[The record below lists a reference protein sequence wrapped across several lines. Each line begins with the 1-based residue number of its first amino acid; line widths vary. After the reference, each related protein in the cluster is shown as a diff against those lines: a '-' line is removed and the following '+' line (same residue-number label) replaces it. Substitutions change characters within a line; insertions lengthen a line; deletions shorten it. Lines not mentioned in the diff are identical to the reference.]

1 MGTSTANVVEILA
14 LLILLQSVSSFCNG
28 DNFNGSCI
36 KTERE
41 ALVKFKSS
49 LLNNSNSLP
58 SWVGDDCCRWDGV
71 TCDDITGH
79 VVKLVLSWASI
90 MGNISLHLGNL
101 SNLQC
106 LDLSLNPSL
115 AIHSLHFP
123 SSLKYLYLPY
133 VVLDK
138 CDNWL
143 QSINMLPSLLELE
156 LWNCELSIIGDVSHV
171 NFTSLEVLKL
181 GLNNFHS
188 TIPSWLYNITKLQNL
203 DLYSSAF
210 RGSLS
215 TDISNLNSL
224 ASLSAGFN
232 SLEGN
237 IPNTLNRLCN
247 LIELHLGYNK
257 FSGEISGTFG
267 NSSGC
272 IKNSLENLY
281 LLNNSFSGSIPDNL
295 GQFKR
300 LKVLYLSENSFWGS
314 IPVSIGQLYNL
325 ERLGFSQNSLHGEVS
340 ELHLLNLRS
349 LIELSMGGNSL
360 VFDIDPE
367 WIPPFQLDW
376 IALSSC
382 EVGPSFPQWLK
393 TQKSIR
399 FLQMSNASISGNIPD
414 WFENISSNT
423 VGLDLS
429 YNQLFGTLPT
439 FRKLNTTYA
448 NKYRIILLK
457 SNQFDGFL
465 TCSHFDATIL
475 DISNNLLHGQIP
487 QNLSEMMP
495 SLRLLSLSNNY
506 LNGTVPPTL
515 CRIESL
521 QILDLSNNHL
531 SGRIPSCWGNLP
543 SLTVIDFS
551 SNMLSGDV
559 PMSLGS
565 QESLV
570 SLHLQN
576 NTLQGKIPMSLR
588 NLESLETLDFSM
600 NSFDGFIPS
609 WIGESLSSLK
619 VLSIHSNKLEGEI
632 PLQLCY
638 LGSLRI
644 LNLANNMMTGTIPN
658 CFGNFTAIAM
668 HEQKGHWDYYTNAE
682 PYMGFIRASYGENVQ
697 VYVKGVELEYSR
709 TLRFLYSI
717 DLSGNNFV
725 GEIPQELMNLS
736 GLQNL
741 NLSTNKLDGHIP
753 WNIGKLSSLE
763 SLDLSENELS
773 GSIPSSISDL
783 NFLSHLNLS
792 FNHLSGR
799 IPKGNQIQTLD
810 DKSIYIGNDGLCGPP
825 LNNCSDDA
833 DVLPKGHEKGGTT
846 RKDDSEMVWFY
857 GGMGMGFAAGFVGV
871 CSILYFNDSWRCAW
885 FGLVDR
891 VCNKLWVTIA
901 IKANQ
906 VKRKFLR
913 NKLEGNA

>member
-1 MGTSTANVVEILA
+1 MGTSTVNVIEILA

-49 LLNNSNSLP
+49 LFNNSNSLP
-58 SWVGDDCCRWDGV
+58 SWEGDDCCRWHG
-71 TCDDITGH
+71 
-79 VVKLVLSWASI
+79 
-90 MGNISLHLGNL
+90 
-101 SNLQC
+101 
-106 LDLSLNPSL
+106 
-115 AIHSLHFP
+115 
-123 SSLKYLYLPY
+123 
-133 VVLDK
+133 
-138 CDNWL
+138 
-143 QSINMLPSLLELE
+143 
-156 LWNCELSIIGDVSHV
+156 LSIIGDVSHV
-171 NFTSLEVLKL
+171 NFTSLEVLDL

-224 ASLSAGFN
+224 ASLNAGFN

-257 FSGEISGTFG
+257 FSGEISGTFS

-272 IKNSLENLY
+272 IKNSLENLI

-300 LKVLYLSENSFWGS
+300 LKGLYLSKNSFWGS

-325 ERLGFSQNSLHGEVS
+325 ERLGLSKNSLHGEVS

-349 LIELSMGGNSL
+349 LIELSVDGNSL

-367 WIPPFQLDW
+367 WIPPFQLSSID
-376 IALSSC
+376 LSSC
-382 EVGPSFPQWLK
+382 EVGPSLPQWLK
-393 TQKSIR
+393 TQKHIR
-399 FLQMSNASISGNIPD
+399 FLEMSNASISDNIPD
-414 WFENISSNT
+414 WFENISSNI

-439 FRKLNTTYA
+439 FRKLNTPYA
-448 NKYRIILLK
+448 NEYRIILLK

-495 SLRLLSLSNNY
+495 SLQLLSLSNNY
-506 LNGTVPPTL
+506 LNGTVPATL
-515 CRIESL
+515 CRSGSL

-531 SGRIPSCWGNLP
+531 SGIIPSCWGNLP

-588 NLESLETLDFSM
+588 YLESLETLDLSM
-600 NSFDGFIPS
+600 NAFDGFIPS

-619 VLSIHSNKLEGEI
+619 VLSIHSNKFEGRIPSCWGNLPSLTVIDFSSNMLSGDVPMSLGSQESLVSLHLENNTLQGKIPMSLRNLESLETLDLSMNSFDGFIPWWIGESLSSLKVLSVHSNKFEGEI

-638 LGSLRI
+638 LASLRI
-644 LNLANNMMTGTIPN
+644 LNLANNVMTGTIPI

-668 HEQKGHWDYYTNAE
+668 HEQKGHWEYYSNAV
-682 PYMGFIRASYGENVQ
+682 PYVGFVRGYGENVQ
-697 VYVKGVELEYSR
+697 VYVKGIELEYTS

-717 DLSGNNFV
+717 DLSGNNF
-725 GEIPQELMNLS
+725 I
-736 GLQNL
+736 L

-753 WNIGKLSSLE
+753 WNIGKLSLLE

-773 GSIPSSISDL
+773 GSIPFSISDL

-799 IPKGNQIQTLD
+799 IPKGNQLQTLD
-810 DKSIYIGNDGLCGPP
+810 DKSIYIGNDGLYE
-825 LNNCSDDA
+825 
-833 DVLPKGHEKGGTT
+833 LPKGHEKGGTT

-857 GGMGMGFAAGFVGV
+857 SGMGMGFAAGFVGV

-891 VCNKLWVTIA
+891 VYNKLWVTIA

-906 VKRKFLR
+906 VKRKFVR

>member
-1 MGTSTANVVEILA
+1 MGTSTVNVIEILA

-49 LLNNSNSLP
+49 LFNNSNSLP
-58 SWVGDDCCRWDGV
+58 SWEGDDCCRWHG
-71 TCDDITGH
+71 
-79 VVKLVLSWASI
+79 
-90 MGNISLHLGNL
+90 
-101 SNLQC
+101 
-106 LDLSLNPSL
+106 
-115 AIHSLHFP
+115 
-123 SSLKYLYLPY
+123 
-133 VVLDK
+133 
-138 CDNWL
+138 
-143 QSINMLPSLLELE
+143 
-156 LWNCELSIIGDVSHV
+156 LSIIGDVSHV
-171 NFTSLEVLKL
+171 NFTSLEVLDL

-224 ASLSAGFN
+224 ASLNAGFN

-257 FSGEISGTFG
+257 FS
-267 NSSGC
+267 
-272 IKNSLENLY
+272 
-281 LLNNSFSGSIPDNL
+281 
-295 GQFKR
+295 
-300 LKVLYLSENSFWGS
+300 
-314 IPVSIGQLYNL
+314 
-325 ERLGFSQNSLHGEVS
+325 
-340 ELHLLNLRS
+340 
-349 LIELSMGGNSL
+349 
-360 VFDIDPE
+360 
-367 WIPPFQLDW
+367 
-376 IALSSC
+376 
-382 EVGPSFPQWLK
+382 
-393 TQKSIR
+393 
-399 FLQMSNASISGNIPD
+399 
-414 WFENISSNT
+414 
-423 VGLDLS
+423 
-429 YNQLFGTLPT
+429 
-439 FRKLNTTYA
+439 
-448 NKYRIILLK
+448 
-457 SNQFDGFL
+457 
-465 TCSHFDATIL
+465 

-495 SLRLLSLSNNY
+495 SLQLLSLSNNY
-506 LNGTVPPTL
+506 LNGTVPATL
-515 CRIESL
+515 CRSGSL

-531 SGRIPSCWGNLP
+531 SGIIPSCWGNLP

-588 NLESLETLDFSM
+588 YLESLETLDLSM
-600 NSFDGFIPS
+600 NAFDGFIPS

-619 VLSIHSNKLEGEI
+619 VLSIHSNKFEGRIPSCWGNLPSLTVIDFSSNMLSGDVPMSLGSQESLVSLHLENNTLQGKIPMSLRNLESLETLDLSMNSFDGFIPWWIGESLSSLKVLSVHSNKFEGEI

-638 LGSLRI
+638 LASLRI
-644 LNLANNMMTGTIPN
+644 LNLANNVMTGTIPI

-668 HEQKGHWDYYTNAE
+668 HEQKGHWEYYSNAV
-682 PYMGFIRASYGENVQ
+682 PYVGFVRGYGENVQ
-697 VYVKGVELEYSR
+697 VYVKGIELEYTS

-717 DLSGNNFV
+717 DLSGNNF
-725 GEIPQELMNLS
+725 I
-736 GLQNL
+736 L

-753 WNIGKLSSLE
+753 WNIGKLSLLE

-773 GSIPSSISDL
+773 GSIPFSISDL

-799 IPKGNQIQTLD
+799 IPKGNQLQTLD

-833 DVLPKGHEKGGTT
+833 DELPKGHEKGGTT

-857 GGMGMGFAAGFVGV
+857 SGMGMGFAAGFVGV

-891 VCNKLWVTIA
+891 VYNKLWVTIA

-906 VKRKFLR
+906 VKRKFVR

>member
-71 TCDDITGH
+71 TCDDINGH
-79 VVKLVLSWASI
+79 VVELVLSWASI

-101 SNLQC
+101 SNLQY
-106 LDLSLNPSL
+106 LDLSMKPSL

-123 SSLKYLYLPY
+123 SSLKYLNLSY
-133 VVLDK
+133 VLLDK

-143 QSINMLPSLLELE
+143 QSINMLPSLLELD
-156 LWNCELSIIGDVSHV
+156 LWNCELSIIADVSHV
-171 NFTSLEVLKL
+171 NFTSLEVLNL
-181 GLNNFHS
+181 GWNNFHS
-188 TIPSWLYNITKLQNL
+188 TIPRWLYNITKLQNL
-203 DLYSSAF
+203 VLHSGPF

-215 TDISNLNSL
+215 TDISNLKSL
-224 ASLSAGFN
+224 ASLDADFN

-247 LIELHLGYNK
+247 LIELYLGYNK
-257 FSGEISGTFG
+257 FS
-267 NSSGC
+267 
-272 IKNSLENLY
+272 
-281 LLNNSFSGSIPDNL
+281 
-295 GQFKR
+295 
-300 LKVLYLSENSFWGS
+300 
-314 IPVSIGQLYNL
+314 
-325 ERLGFSQNSLHGEVS
+325 
-340 ELHLLNLRS
+340 
-349 LIELSMGGNSL
+349 
-360 VFDIDPE
+360 
-367 WIPPFQLDW
+367 
-376 IALSSC
+376 
-382 EVGPSFPQWLK
+382 
-393 TQKSIR
+393 
-399 FLQMSNASISGNIPD
+399 
-414 WFENISSNT
+414 
-423 VGLDLS
+423 
-429 YNQLFGTLPT
+429 
-439 FRKLNTTYA
+439 
-448 NKYRIILLK
+448 
-457 SNQFDGFL
+457 
-465 TCSHFDATIL
+465 

-495 SLRLLSLSNNY
+495 SLQLLSLSNNY
-506 LNGTVPPTL
+506 LNGTVPATL
-515 CRIESL
+515 CRSGSL

-600 NSFDGFIPS
+600 NAFDGFIPS

-619 VLSIHSNKLEGEI
+619 VLSIHSNKFEGEI

-638 LGSLRI
+638 LASLRI

-668 HEQKGHWDYYTNAE
+668 HEQKGHWDYYTKYE
-682 PYMGFIRASYGENVQ
+682 PFAFVTASYGENVQ
-697 VYVKGVELEYSR
+697 VYVKGIELEYTR

-736 GLQNL
+736 GLQIL

-773 GSIPSSISDL
+773 GSIPFSISDL

-792 FNHLSGR
+792 LNHLSGR
-799 IPKGNQIQTLD
+799 IPKGNQLQTLD

-833 DVLPKGHEKGGTT
+833 DELPKGHEKGGTR
-846 RKDDSEMVWFY
+846 RKDDSEIVWFY

-871 CSILYFNDSWRCAW
+871 CSILYFNDSRRCAW

-891 VCNKLWVTIA
+891 VYNKLWVTIA

>member
-71 TCDDITGH
+71 TCDDINGH
-79 VVKLVLSWASI
+79 VVELVLSWASI

-101 SNLQC
+101 SNLQY
-106 LDLSLNPSL
+106 LDLSMKPSL

-123 SSLKYLYLPY
+123 SSLKYLNLSY
-133 VVLDK
+133 
-138 CDNWL
+138 
-143 QSINMLPSLLELE
+143 
-156 LWNCELSIIGDVSHV
+156 LSIIADVSHV
-171 NFTSLEVLKL
+171 NFTSLEVLNL
-181 GLNNFHS
+181 GWNNFHS
-188 TIPSWLYNITKLQNL
+188 TIPRWLYNITKLQNL
-203 DLYSSAF
+203 VLHSGPF

-215 TDISNLNSL
+215 TDISNLKSL
-224 ASLSAGFN
+224 ASLDADFN

-247 LIELHLGYNK
+247 LIELYLGYNK

-300 LKVLYLSENSFWGS
+300 LKFLSLSKNSFWGS

-325 ERLGFSQNSLHGEVS
+325 ETLNFSKNSLHGKVS

-367 WIPPFQLDW
+367 WIPPFQLSSID
-376 IALSSC
+376 LSSC
-382 EVGPSFPQWLK
+382 EVGPSFPQWLR

-399 FLQMSNASISGNIPD
+399 FLEMSNASISDNIPD
-414 WFENISSNT
+414 WFENISSNI
-423 VGLDLS
+423 VSLDLS

-439 FRKLNTTYA
+439 FRKLNITYA
-448 NKYRIILLK
+448 NEYRIILLK

-495 SLRLLSLSNNY
+495 SLQLLSLSNNY
-506 LNGTVPPTL
+506 LNGTVPATL
-515 CRIESL
+515 CRSGSL

-600 NSFDGFIPS
+600 NAFDGFIPS

-619 VLSIHSNKLEGEI
+619 VLSIHSNKFE
-632 PLQLCY
+632 
-638 LGSLRI
+638 
-644 LNLANNMMTGTIPN
+644 
-658 CFGNFTAIAM
+658 
-668 HEQKGHWDYYTNAE
+668 
-682 PYMGFIRASYGENVQ
+682 ASYGENVQ
-697 VYVKGVELEYSR
+697 VYVKGIELEYTR

-736 GLQNL
+736 GLQIL

-773 GSIPSSISDL
+773 GSIPFSISDL

-792 FNHLSGR
+792 LNHLSGR
-799 IPKGNQIQTLD
+799 IPKGNQLQTLD

-833 DVLPKGHEKGGTT
+833 DELPKGHEKGGTR
-846 RKDDSEMVWFY
+846 RKDDSEIVWFY

-871 CSILYFNDSWRCAW
+871 CSILYFNDSRRCAW

-891 VCNKLWVTIA
+891 VYNKLWVTIA

>member
-1 MGTSTANVVEILA
+1 MGTSTASIVEILA

-49 LLNNSNSLP
+49 LVDNSNSLP
-58 SWVGDDCCRWDGV
+58 SWVGDDCCRWHGV
-71 TCDDITGH
+71 NCDDINGH
-79 VVKLVLSWASI
+79 
-90 MGNISLHLGNL
+90 
-101 SNLQC
+101 
-106 LDLSLNPSL
+106 
-115 AIHSLHFP
+115 
-123 SSLKYLYLPY
+123 
-133 VVLDK
+133 
-138 CDNWL
+138 
-143 QSINMLPSLLELE
+143 
-156 LWNCELSIIGDVSHV
+156 LSIIGDVSHV
-171 NFTSLEVLKL
+171 NFTSLEVLDL

-188 TIPSWLYNITKLQNL
+188 TIPSWLYNITNLRHL
-203 DLYSSAF
+203 DLYSGAF
-210 RGSLS
+210 RGSLA
-215 TDISNLNSL
+215 TDISNLKSL

-247 LIELHLGYNK
+247 LIELDLDYNK

-300 LKVLYLSENSFWGS
+300 LKFLSLSKNSFWGS

-325 ERLGFSQNSLHGEVS
+325 ETLNFSKNSLHGKVS

-349 LIELSMGGNSL
+349 LIGLSMDGNSL

-367 WIPPFQLDW
+367 WIPPFQLSSID
-376 IALSSC
+376 LSSC
-382 EVGPSFPQWLK
+382 EEGPSFPQWLK

-399 FLQMSNASISGNIPD
+399 FLEMSNASISDNIPD
-414 WFENISSNT
+414 WFENISSNI
-423 VGLDLS
+423 VGLVLS

-439 FRKLNTTYA
+439 FRKLNTPYP
-448 NKYRIILLK
+448 NEYRIILLK

-495 SLRLLSLSNNY
+495 RLRLLSLSNNY
-506 LNGTVPPTL
+506 LNGTVPATL

-588 NLESLETLDFSM
+588 NLESLETLDLSM
-600 NSFDGFIPS
+600 NSFDGFIPW

-619 VLSIHSNKLEGEI
+619 VLSVHSNKFE
-632 PLQLCY
+632 
-638 LGSLRI
+638 
-644 LNLANNMMTGTIPN
+644 
-658 CFGNFTAIAM
+658 
-668 HEQKGHWDYYTNAE
+668 
-682 PYMGFIRASYGENVQ
+682 ASYGENVQ
-697 VYVKGVELEYSR
+697 VYVKGIELEYTR
-709 TLRFLYSI
+709 TLLFLYSI

-753 WNIGKLSSLE
+753 RNIGKLSSLE
-763 SLDLSENELS
+763 SLDLS
-773 GSIPSSISDL
+773 
-783 NFLSHLNLS
+783 
-792 FNHLSGR
+792 
-799 IPKGNQIQTLD
+799 
-810 DKSIYIGNDGLCGPP
+810 
-825 LNNCSDDA
+825 
-833 DVLPKGHEKGGTT
+833 
-846 RKDDSEMVWFY
+846 
-857 GGMGMGFAAGFVGV
+857 
-871 CSILYFNDSWRCAW
+871 
-885 FGLVDR
+885 
-891 VCNKLWVTIA
+891 
-901 IKANQ
+901 
-906 VKRKFLR
+906 
-913 NKLEGNA
+913 

>member
-71 TCDDITGH
+71 TCDDINGH
-79 VVKLVLSWASI
+79 VVELVLSWASI

-101 SNLQC
+101 SNLQY
-106 LDLSLNPSL
+106 LDLSMKPSL

-123 SSLKYLYLPY
+123 SSLKYLNLSY
-133 VVLDK
+133 VLLDK

-143 QSINMLPSLLELE
+143 QSINMLPSLLELD
-156 LWNCELSIIGDVSHV
+156 LWNCELSIIADVSHV
-171 NFTSLEVLKL
+171 NFTSLEVLNL
-181 GLNNFHS
+181 GWNNFHS
-188 TIPSWLYNITKLQNL
+188 TIPRWLYNITKLQNL
-203 DLYSSAF
+203 VLHSGPF

-215 TDISNLNSL
+215 TDISNLKSL
-224 ASLSAGFN
+224 ASLDADFN

-247 LIELHLGYNK
+247 LIELYLGYNK

-300 LKVLYLSENSFWGS
+300 LKFLSLSKNSFWGS

-325 ERLGFSQNSLHGEVS
+325 ETLNFSKNSLHGKVS

-367 WIPPFQLDW
+367 WIPPFQLSSID
-376 IALSSC
+376 LSSC
-382 EVGPSFPQWLK
+382 EVGPSFPQWLR

-399 FLQMSNASISGNIPD
+399 FLEMSNASISDNIPD
-414 WFENISSNT
+414 WFENISSNI
-423 VGLDLS
+423 VSLDLS

-439 FRKLNTTYA
+439 FRKLNITYA
-448 NKYRIILLK
+448 NEYRIILLK

-495 SLRLLSLSNNY
+495 SLQLLSLSNNY
-506 LNGTVPPTL
+506 LNGTVPATL
-515 CRIESL
+515 CRSGSL

-600 NSFDGFIPS
+600 NAFDGFIPS
-609 WIGESLSSLK
+609 WI
-619 VLSIHSNKLEGEI
+619 
-632 PLQLCY
+632 
-638 LGSLRI
+638 
-644 LNLANNMMTGTIPN
+644 
-658 CFGNFTAIAM
+658 
-668 HEQKGHWDYYTNAE
+668 
-682 PYMGFIRASYGENVQ
+682 ASYGENVQ
-697 VYVKGVELEYSR
+697 VYVKGIELEYTR

-736 GLQNL
+736 GLQIL

-773 GSIPSSISDL
+773 GSIPFSISDL

-792 FNHLSGR
+792 LNHLSGR
-799 IPKGNQIQTLD
+799 IPKGNQLQTLD

-833 DVLPKGHEKGGTT
+833 DELPKGHEKGGTR
-846 RKDDSEMVWFY
+846 RKDDSEIVWFY

-871 CSILYFNDSWRCAW
+871 CSILYFNDSRRCAW

-891 VCNKLWVTIA
+891 VYNKLWVTIA

>member
-1 MGTSTANVVEILA
+1 MGTSTVNVIEILA

-36 KTERE
+36 KTERA

-58 SWVGDDCCRWDGV
+58 SWVGDDCCRWHGV

-79 VVKLVLSWASI
+79 VVMLVLSQASI

-101 SNLQC
+101 SKLQN
-106 LDLSLNPSL
+106 LDLSWNPSL

-123 SSLKYLYLPY
+123 SSLKYLNLSF
-133 VVLDK
+133 VLLDK

-171 NFTSLEVLKL
+171 NFTSLEVLRL
-181 GLNNFHS
+181 DWNNFHS
-188 TIPSWLYNITKLQNL
+188 TIPSWLYNMTKLQNL
-203 DLYSSAF
+203 YLYSSAF

-224 ASLSAGFN
+224 AYLNVGVN

-237 IPNTLNRLCN
+237 MPNTLNRLCN
-247 LIELHLGYNK
+247 LIELDLGNNK

-267 NSSGC
+267 NSSTC
-272 IKNSLENLY
+272 IKNSLENLS

-325 ERLGFSQNSLHGEVS
+325 ERLSFRQNSLHGEVS

-349 LIELSMGGNSL
+349 LIALSMDGNSL

-376 IALSSC
+376 IGLSSC

-414 WFENISSNT
+414 WFENISSNI

-439 FRKLNTTYA
+439 FRKLNTTSA
-448 NKYRIILLK
+448 NEYRIILLK

-506 LNGTVPPTL
+506 LNGTVPATL
-515 CRIESL
+515 CWIESL

-570 SLHLQN
+570 SLHLEN

-588 NLESLETLDFSM
+588 NLESLETLDLSM
-600 NSFDGFIPS
+600 NSFDGFIPW

-619 VLSIHSNKLEGEI
+619 VLSVHSNKFEGEI

-638 LGSLRI
+638 LASLRI
-644 LNLANNMMTGTIPN
+644 LNLANNVMTGTIPI

-668 HEQKGHWDYYTNAE
+668 HEQKGHWEYYSNAV
-682 PYMGFIRASYGENVQ
+682 PYVGFVRGYGENVQ
-697 VYVKGVELEYSR
+697 VYVKGIELEYTS

-717 DLSGNNFV
+717 DLSGNNF
-725 GEIPQELMNLS
+725 I
-736 GLQNL
+736 L

-753 WNIGKLSSLE
+753 WNIGKLSLLE

-773 GSIPSSISDL
+773 GSIPFSISDL

-799 IPKGNQIQTLD
+799 IPKGNQLQTLD

-833 DVLPKGHEKGGTT
+833 DELPKGHEKGGTT

-857 GGMGMGFAAGFVGV
+857 SGMGMGFAAGFVGV

-891 VCNKLWVTIA
+891 VYNKLWVTIA

-906 VKRKFLR
+906 VKRKFVR

>member
-1 MGTSTANVVEILA
+1 MGTSTASIVEILA

-49 LLNNSNSLP
+49 LVDNSNSLP
-58 SWVGDDCCRWDGV
+58 SWVGDDCCRWHGV
-71 TCDDITGH
+71 NCDDINGH
-79 VVKLVLSWASI
+79 VVKLVLSRASI

-101 SNLQC
+101 SNLQN
-106 LDLSLNPSL
+106 LDLSWNPSL

-123 SSLKYLYLPY
+123 SSLKYLNLSF
-133 VVLDK
+133 VLLDK

-143 QSINMLPSLLELE
+143 QTINMLPSLLELE

-171 NFTSLEVLKL
+171 NFTSLEVLDL

-188 TIPSWLYNITKLQNL
+188 TIPSWLYNITNLRHL
-203 DLYSSAF
+203 DLYSGAF
-210 RGSLS
+210 RGSLA
-215 TDISNLNSL
+215 TDISNLKSL

-247 LIELHLGYNK
+247 LIELDLDYNK

-300 LKVLYLSENSFWGS
+300 LKFLSLSKNSFWGS

-325 ERLGFSQNSLHGEVS
+325 ETLNFSKNSLHGKVS

-349 LIELSMGGNSL
+349 LIGLSMDGNSL

-367 WIPPFQLDW
+367 WIPPFQLSSID
-376 IALSSC
+376 LSSC
-382 EVGPSFPQWLK
+382 EEGPSFPQWLK

-399 FLQMSNASISGNIPD
+399 FLEMSNASISDNIPD
-414 WFENISSNT
+414 WFENISSNI
-423 VGLDLS
+423 VGLVLS

-439 FRKLNTTYA
+439 FRKLNTPYP
-448 NKYRIILLK
+448 NEYRIILLK

-495 SLRLLSLSNNY
+495 RLRLLSLSNNY
-506 LNGTVPPTL
+506 LNGTVPATL

-588 NLESLETLDFSM
+588 NLESLETLDLSM
-600 NSFDGFIPS
+600 NSFDGFIPW

-619 VLSIHSNKLEGEI
+619 VLSVHSNKFEGEI

-638 LGSLRI
+638 LASLRI
-644 LNLANNMMTGTIPN
+644 LNLANNVMTGTIPN

-668 HEQKGHWDYYTNAE
+668 HEQKGHWDYYTTAE
-682 PYMGFIRASYGENVQ
+682 PYVGFVRASYGENVQ
-697 VYVKGVELEYSR
+697 VYVKGIELEYTR
-709 TLRFLYSI
+709 TLLFLYSI

-753 WNIGKLSSLE
+753 RNIGKLSSLE
-763 SLDLSENELS
+763 SLDLS
-773 GSIPSSISDL
+773 
-783 NFLSHLNLS
+783 
-792 FNHLSGR
+792 
-799 IPKGNQIQTLD
+799 
-810 DKSIYIGNDGLCGPP
+810 
-825 LNNCSDDA
+825 
-833 DVLPKGHEKGGTT
+833 
-846 RKDDSEMVWFY
+846 
-857 GGMGMGFAAGFVGV
+857 
-871 CSILYFNDSWRCAW
+871 
-885 FGLVDR
+885 
-891 VCNKLWVTIA
+891 
-901 IKANQ
+901 
-906 VKRKFLR
+906 
-913 NKLEGNA
+913 

>member
-1 MGTSTANVVEILA
+1 MGTSSANVVEILA

-49 LLNNSNSLP
+49 LVDNSNSLP

-71 TCDDITGH
+71 TCDNITGH
-79 VVKLVLSWASI
+79 VVNLVLSWTSI
-90 MGNISLHLGNL
+90 RGNISLHLGNL
-101 SNLQC
+101 SNLQY

-123 SSLKYLYLPY
+123 SSLKYLNLTY
-133 VVLDK
+133 VLLDK
-138 CDNWL
+138 CENWL

-156 LWNCELSIIGDVSHV
+156 LSNCELSIIGDVSHV
-171 NFTSLEVLKL
+171 NFTSLEVLNL
-181 GLNNFHS
+181 GWNNFHS
-188 TIPSWLYNITKLQNL
+188 TIPSWLYNITNL
-203 DLYSSAF
+203 RHLVLRYNAF
-210 RGSLS
+210 RGSIS

-224 ASLSAGFN
+224 ASLAADFN

-247 LIELHLGYNK
+247 LIELDLGYNK
-257 FSGEISGTFG
+257 FGGEISGTFG

-281 LLNNSFSGSIPDNL
+281 LLYNSFSGSIPDNL

-300 LKVLYLSENSFWGS
+300 LKVLYLSKNSFWGS

-325 ERLGFSQNSLHGEVS
+325 ERLDFSENSLHGKVS

-349 LIELSMGGNSL
+349 LFELSMDGNSL

-367 WIPPFQLDW
+367 WIPPFQLSW
-376 IALSSC
+376 IHLSSC
-382 EVGPSFPQWLK
+382 EVGPFPQWLR

-399 FLQMSNASISGNIPD
+399 FLDMSNASISDNIPD
-414 WFENISSNT
+414 WFENISSNI
-423 VGLDLS
+423 VSLDLS

-439 FRKLNTTYA
+439 FRKLNTPYT
-448 NKYRIILLK
+448 NDYRVILLK

-465 TCSHFDATIL
+465 TCSDFDATIL

-487 QNLSEMMP
+487 QNISDMMP
-495 SLRLLSLSNNY
+495 SLRHLSLSNNY
-506 LNGTVPPTL
+506 LNGTVPATL
-515 CRIESL
+515 WRIESL
-521 QILDLSNNHL
+521 QILDLSNNQL
-531 SGRIPSCWGNLP
+531 SGRIPSCWGNLT

-576 NTLQGKIPMSLR
+576 NTMQGNIPMSLR
-588 NLESLETLDFSM
+588 NLESLETLDLSM
-600 NSFDGFIPS
+600 NSFDGFIPW

-619 VLSIHSNKLEGEI
+619 VLSVHSNKFE
-632 PLQLCY
+632 
-638 LGSLRI
+638 
-644 LNLANNMMTGTIPN
+644 
-658 CFGNFTAIAM
+658 
-668 HEQKGHWDYYTNAE
+668 
-682 PYMGFIRASYGENVQ
+682 
-697 VYVKGVELEYSR
+697 
-709 TLRFLYSI
+709 
-717 DLSGNNFV
+717 
-725 GEIPQELMNLS
+725 

-773 GSIPSSISDL
+773 GSIPFSISDL

-792 FNHLSGR
+792 FNYLSGR
-799 IPKGNQIQTLD
+799 IPTGNQLQTLD
-810 DKSIYIGNDGLCGPP
+810 DKSIYIGNDGLCGPS
-825 LNNCSDDA
+825 LNNCSNDA
-833 DVLPKGHEKGGTT
+833 DELPKGHEKGSTT

-857 GGMGMGFAAGFVGV
+857 SGMGMGFAAGFVGV
-871 CSILYFNDSWRCAW
+871 CSILYFNESWRCAW

-891 VCNKLWVTIA
+891 VYNKLWVTIA

>member
-49 LLNNSNSLP
+49 LVDNSNSLP

-79 VVKLVLSWASI
+79 VVNLVLSWTSI
-90 MGNISLHLGNL
+90 RGNISLHLGNL
-101 SNLQC
+101 SNLHY

-123 SSLKYLYLPY
+123 SSLKYLNLTY
-133 VVLDK
+133 VLLDK
-138 CDNWL
+138 CENWL
-143 QSINMLPSLLELE
+143 QSINMLPSLLELQ
-156 LWNCELSIIGDVSHV
+156 LRNCELSIIGDVSHV
-171 NFTSLEVLKL
+171 NFTSLEVLDL

-203 DLYSSAF
+203 VLQDNAF

-224 ASLSAGFN
+224 ASLDADFN

-257 FSGEISGTFG
+257 FGGEISGTFG

-272 IKNSLENLY
+272 IKNSLENLI

-300 LKVLYLSENSFWGS
+300 LKGLFLSKNSFWGS

-325 ERLGFSQNSLHGEVS
+325 ETLGLSQNSLHGKVS

-349 LIELSMGGNSL
+349 LMGLSMDGNSL

-367 WIPPFQLDW
+367 WIPPFQLHS
-376 IALSSC
+376 IGLSSC

-399 FLQMSNASISGNIPD
+399 FLEMSNASISDNIPD
-414 WFENISSNT
+414 WFENISSNI
-423 VGLDLS
+423 VRLDLS

-448 NKYRIILLK
+448 SYLRFILLK

-487 QNLSEMMP
+487 QNISDTMP

-506 LNGTVPPTL
+506 LNGTVPATL

-551 SNMLSGDV
+551 SNMLSGEV

-588 NLESLETLDFSM
+588 YLESLETLDLSM

-619 VLSIHSNKLEGEI
+619 VLSIHSNKFEGEI

-638 LGSLRI
+638 LASLRI

-668 HEQKGHWDYYTNAE
+668 HEQKGHWDYYPKGVPLLYVTA
-682 PYMGFIRASYGENVQ
+682 GYGENVQ
-697 VYVKGVELEYSR
+697 VYVKGIELEYTR
-709 TLRFLYSI
+709 TLQFLYSI

-736 GLQNL
+736 GLQIL
-741 NLSTNKLDGHIP
+741 NLSTNKLYGHIP

-773 GSIPSSISDL
+773 GSIPFSISDL

-799 IPKGNQIQTLD
+799 IPKGNQLQTLD

-833 DVLPKGHEKGGTT
+833 DELPKGHEKGGTT

-857 GGMGMGFAAGFVGV
+857 SGMGMGFAAGFVGV

-891 VCNKLWVTIA
+891 VYNKLWVTIA

>member
-71 TCDDITGH
+71 TCDDINGH
-79 VVKLVLSWASI
+79 VVELVLSWASI

-101 SNLQC
+101 SNLQY
-106 LDLSLNPSL
+106 LDLSMKPSL

-123 SSLKYLYLPY
+123 SSLKYLNLSY
-133 VVLDK
+133 VLLDK

-143 QSINMLPSLLELE
+143 QSINMLPSLLELD
-156 LWNCELSIIGDVSHV
+156 LWNCELSIIADVSHV
-171 NFTSLEVLKL
+171 NFTSLEVLNL
-181 GLNNFHS
+181 GWNNFHS
-188 TIPSWLYNITKLQNL
+188 TIPRWLYNITKLQNL
-203 DLYSSAF
+203 VLHSGPF

-215 TDISNLNSL
+215 TDISNLKSL
-224 ASLSAGFN
+224 ASLDADFN

-247 LIELHLGYNK
+247 LIELYLGYNK

-300 LKVLYLSENSFWGS
+300 LKFLSLSKNSFWGS

-325 ERLGFSQNSLHGEVS
+325 ETLNFSKNSLHGKVS

-367 WIPPFQLDW
+367 WIPPFQLSSID
-376 IALSSC
+376 LSSC
-382 EVGPSFPQWLK
+382 EVGPSFPQWLR

-399 FLQMSNASISGNIPD
+399 FLEMSNASISDNIPD
-414 WFENISSNT
+414 WFENISSNI
-423 VGLDLS
+423 VSLDLS

-439 FRKLNTTYA
+439 FRKLNITYA
-448 NKYRIILLK
+448 NEYRIILLK

-495 SLRLLSLSNNY
+495 SLQLLSLSNNY
-506 LNGTVPPTL
+506 LNGTVPATL
-515 CRIESL
+515 CRSGSL

-600 NSFDGFIPS
+600 NAFDGFIPS

-619 VLSIHSNKLEGEI
+619 VLSIHSNKFE
-632 PLQLCY
+632 
-638 LGSLRI
+638 
-644 LNLANNMMTGTIPN
+644 
-658 CFGNFTAIAM
+658 
-668 HEQKGHWDYYTNAE
+668 
-682 PYMGFIRASYGENVQ
+682 ASYGENVQ
-697 VYVKGVELEYSR
+697 VYVKGIELEYTR

-736 GLQNL
+736 GLQIL

-773 GSIPSSISDL
+773 GSIPFSISDL

-792 FNHLSGR
+792 LNHLSGR
-799 IPKGNQIQTLD
+799 IPKGNQLQTLD

-833 DVLPKGHEKGGTT
+833 DELPKGHEKGGTR
-846 RKDDSEMVWFY
+846 RKDDSEIVWFY

-871 CSILYFNDSWRCAW
+871 CSILYFNDSRRCAW

-891 VCNKLWVTIA
+891 VYNKLWVTIA

>member
-1 MGTSTANVVEILA
+1 MGTSTVNVIEILA

-49 LLNNSNSLP
+49 LFNNSNSLP
-58 SWVGDDCCRWDGV
+58 SWEGDDCCRWHGV
-71 TCDDITGH
+71 I
-79 VVKLVLSWASI
+79 W
-90 MGNISLHLGNL
+90 
-101 SNLQC
+101 
-106 LDLSLNPSL
+106 NPSL

-123 SSLKYLYLPY
+123 SSLKYLNLSY
-133 VVLDK
+133 VLLDK
-138 CDNWL
+138 CDN
-143 QSINMLPSLLELE
+143 
-156 LWNCELSIIGDVSHV
+156 C
-171 NFTSLEVLKL
+171 
-181 GLNNFHS
+181 
-188 TIPSWLYNITKLQNL
+188 
-203 DLYSSAF
+203 AF

-224 ASLSAGFN
+224 ASLNAGFN

-257 FSGEISGTFG
+257 FSGEISGTFS

-272 IKNSLENLY
+272 IKNSLENLI

-300 LKVLYLSENSFWGS
+300 LKGLYLSKNSFWGS

-325 ERLGFSQNSLHGEVS
+325 ERLGLSKNSLHGEVS

-349 LIELSMGGNSL
+349 LIELSVDGNSL

-367 WIPPFQLDW
+367 WIPPFQLSSID
-376 IALSSC
+376 LSSC
-382 EVGPSFPQWLK
+382 EVGPSLPQWLK
-393 TQKSIR
+393 TQKHIR
-399 FLQMSNASISGNIPD
+399 FLEMSNASISDNIPD
-414 WFENISSNT
+414 WFENISSNI

-439 FRKLNTTYA
+439 FRKLNTPYA
-448 NKYRIILLK
+448 NEYRIILLK

-495 SLRLLSLSNNY
+495 SLQLLSLSNNY
-506 LNGTVPPTL
+506 LNGTVPATL
-515 CRIESL
+515 CRSGSL

-531 SGRIPSCWGNLP
+531 SGIIPSCWGNLP

-588 NLESLETLDFSM
+588 YLESLETLDLSM
-600 NSFDGFIPS
+600 NAFDGFIPS

-619 VLSIHSNKLEGEI
+619 VLSIHSNKFEGEI

-638 LGSLRI
+638 LASLRI
-644 LNLANNMMTGTIPN
+644 LNLANNVMTGTIPN

-668 HEQKGHWDYYTNAE
+668 HEQKG
-682 PYMGFIRASYGENVQ
+682 
-697 VYVKGVELEYSR
+697 
-709 TLRFLYSI
+709 FLAKI
-717 DLSGNNFV
+717 EV
-725 GEIPQELMNLS
+725 
-736 GLQNL
+736 
-741 NLSTNKLDGHIP
+741 
-753 WNIGKLSSLE
+753 GKLG
-763 SLDLSENELS
+763 DP
-773 GSIPSSISDL
+773 G
-783 NFLSHLNLS
+783 
-792 FNHLSGR
+792 
-799 IPKGNQIQTLD
+799 
-810 DKSIYIGNDGLCGPP
+810 
-825 LNNCSDDA
+825 A
-833 DVLPKGHEKGGTT
+833 
-846 RKDDSEMVWFY
+846 
-857 GGMGMGFAAGFVGV
+857 
-871 CSILYFNDSWRCAW
+871 
-885 FGLVDR
+885 
-891 VCNKLWVTIA
+891 
-901 IKANQ
+901 
-906 VKRKFLR
+906 
-913 NKLEGNA
+913 